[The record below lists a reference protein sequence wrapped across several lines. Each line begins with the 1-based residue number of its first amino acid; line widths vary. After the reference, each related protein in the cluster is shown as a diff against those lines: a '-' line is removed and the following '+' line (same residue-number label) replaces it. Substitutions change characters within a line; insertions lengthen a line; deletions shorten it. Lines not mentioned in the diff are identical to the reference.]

1 MALNG
6 AHPAAPAGARGIV
19 LMGFADALA
28 APEAAWSLL
37 DAGYR
42 VTAFAKRGS
51 RPPVRLCHGVTV
63 VEITAPE
70 QDAERSVAELEALA
84 GAGDYTAVM
93 PLNDSA
99 VWLCDRVRERGLLLP
114 IAGPT
119 AERATL
125 ALDKRLQVEAA
136 GRAGFDVPPTR
147 VVRTVEEGLA
157 IGELPVVLKPSHP
170 VSEQGGR
177 LVRSPNHFCGERHAL
192 ETTVRA
198 WDGREEMLAQPVLN
212 GVGEGLFGLAGPD
225 GLVALS
231 AHRRIRMMNPEGSG
245 SSACVSIPV
254 EPELAAAAGRMLG
267 EVGWS
272 GMFMLEFLRDR
283 EGRAWFMELNGRP
296 WGSMALAR
304 RAGLEYPAWAM
315 EQLRDPSFAPAGP
328 GPSDGLV
335 CRHLGRELVH
345 VLMVMRGS
353 KSTGPSRYPSRWR
366 TLREVLRIRRGERW
380 YNWRRSDWALF
391 VDDALQTVLGSLPR
405 RARA

>member
-1 MALNG
+1 MNGTPPAMAD
-6 AHPAAPAGARGIV
+6 GARGTV
-19 LMGFADALA
+19 LIGFADALA

-70 QDAERSVAELEALA
+70 QDAARAVAELEALA
-84 GAGDYTAVM
+84 GAADFAALM

-99 VWLCDRVRERGLLLP
+99 VWLCDRIRERGLGLP

-119 AERATL
+119 AQRAAL
-125 ALDKRLQVEAA
+125 ALDKRLQVQAA
-136 GRAGFDVPPTR
+136 ARAGFDVPPTR
-147 VVRTVEEGLA
+147 VVRTVEDGLA
-157 IGELPVVLKPSHP
+157 IDELPVALKPSHP
-170 VSEQGGR
+170 VSEQDGR
-177 LVRSPNHFCGERHAL
+177 LARSPNHFCGTRAELER
-192 ETTVRA
+192 TVRA
-198 WDGREEMLAQPVLN
+198 WDGREEMLAQPLLS
-212 GVGEGLFGLAGPD
+212 GVGEGLFGMAGPD

-254 EPELAAAAGRMLG
+254 DPELAAAAGRMLG
-267 EVGWS
+267 EAGWS
-272 GMFMLEFLRDR
+272 GMFMLEFLRARD
-283 EGRAWFMELNGRP
+283 GRAWFMELNGRP

-315 EQLRDPSFAPAGP
+315 AQLRDPAFTPAGP
-328 GPSDGLV
+328 EPSEGLV

-345 VLMVMRGS
+345 VLMVMRGPT
-353 KSTGPSRYPSRWR
+353 STGLSRYPSRWR
-366 TLREVLRIRRGERW
+366 TIREVLRIRRGERW
-380 YNWRRSDWALF
+380 YNWRRTDWALF
-391 VDDALQTVLGSLPR
+391 LDDALQTVLGSLPR